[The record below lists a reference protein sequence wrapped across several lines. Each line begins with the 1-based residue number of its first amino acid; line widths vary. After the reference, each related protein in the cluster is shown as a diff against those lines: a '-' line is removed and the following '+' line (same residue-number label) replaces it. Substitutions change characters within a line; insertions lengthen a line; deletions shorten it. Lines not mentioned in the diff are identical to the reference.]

1 MEKRMQPSRL
11 AGWSPGDGPP
21 VRQVRFG
28 QVWRRSPAALAS
40 GPPGPPPPS
49 PPASHPA
56 PPRAAPAP
64 TPPAPAPPPPPQ
76 PPAPTPS
83 APAQSPA
90 GSPQPAHETAN
101 PPPPSG
107 HTTCSTP
114 TPTPTDPAPAPALAS
129 SLSLEQA
136 ETLDRF
142 ATVGQSAAR
151 RVRPGSVRDALH
163 GVVRPGRIRASR
175 ARQRRRLVGP
185 ATAPQPVFRYPGA
198 ERRGPGSS
206 ARRWRGTPAGRRAA
220 GQRAREGQALAASS
234 GAGLHSG
241 GPRMRPRR

>member
-1 MEKRMQPSRL
+1 MRSRISTTV
-11 AGWSPGDGPP
+11 AAPCRASSA
-21 VRQVRFG
+21 VR
-28 QVWRRSPAALAS
+28 SSHAS
-40 GPPGPPPPS
+40 ATTTS
-49 PPASHPA
+49 WTDAVVSI
-56 PPRAAPAP
+56 RAARRTA
-64 TPPAPAPPPPPQ
+64 ARQ
-76 PPAPTPS
+76 EGS
-83 APAQSPA
+83 RSSSSCA
-90 GSPQPAHETAN
+90 GIT
-101 PPPPSG
+101 
-107 HTTCSTP
+107 TP
-114 TPTPTDPAPAPALAS
+114 TALITPAVAS

-206 ARRWRGTPAGRRAA
+206 ARRWLSTPAGRRAA